1 MSMIQSMLKLNK
13 DSSLELGT
21 ILLQDNYVKY
31 DEITGTPLM
40 DTFKYTDTKRF
51 FKLIKTAFGVKNMK
65 NDLQQY
71 LAHTGTTEIDCAY
84 VYNRKENKMKLS
96 LRQIPIHLDF
106 YKSQMNQRFD
116 LEKYFN
122 IYSPTKKLMD
132 DFELRLTDLARH
144 SDGIVSL
151 ESVKQFLEDDNR
163 ILVNEQLR
171 SLKNLQGKFDVIVT
185 ETNDIEFREDIYD
198 IKVEEK
204 QDQEINFYMRAKF
217 RRIVQKKGYDSDN
230 YENGDE
236 GDIGKAG
243 SGLIGGAP
251 YLWIKLD
258 PYNNYLRQIV
268 VRDGEN
274 ILLAQLDKD
283 LKEMLDLSNI
293 FRILESL
300 MYAGT
305 DAAVNKL
312 CDILLRNKISNEHLK
327 MQMVDTLTKIKIRG
341 SESKIT
347 DTLVRLIKNLKFE
360 NDKSLKENDFDEQ
373 GQPYNLIN
381 FLISELSIYERKC
394 MAEAIEENLNKPQKF
409 SATVTRTK
417 INPQTNEQVVNTLL
431 TLLQKNDNSQNYYN
445 DIFYQSN
452 LLRSL
457 FRCLNLANFSSVVKE
472 VNRLLKIE
480 FFTQYEQKHLIKTIF
495 EGFITFWSKHLEY
508 NPSLK
513 TEDERTT
520 HEYLMKLAQRH

>member
-1 MSMIQSMLKLNK
+1 
-13 DSSLELGT
+13 
-21 ILLQDNYVKY
+21 
-31 DEITGTPLM
+31 
-40 DTFKYTDTKRF
+40 
-51 FKLIKTAFGVKNMK
+51 
-65 NDLQQY
+65 
-71 LAHTGTTEIDCAY
+71 
-84 VYNRKENKMKLS
+84 
-96 LRQIPIHLDF
+96 
-106 YKSQMNQRFD
+106 MNQRFE

-122 IYSPTKKLMD
+122 IYSPTKKLLD

-144 SDGIVSL
+144 SDGIVSM

-163 ILVNEQLR
+163 VLVDDKLR
-171 SLKNLQGKFDVIVT
+171 SLKNLSGKFDVIVT

-198 IKVEEK
+198 IRVEDK
-204 QDQEINFYMRAKF
+204 QDQEINFYMRSKF

-230 YENGDE
+230 YDNADE

-300 MYAGT
+300 VYAGT

-312 CDILLRNKISNEHLK
+312 CDTLLRNKVSNENLK
-327 MQMVDTLTKIKIRG
+327 IQMVDTLTKIKIRS
-341 SESKIT
+341 SESKII
-347 DTLVRLIKNLKFE
+347 DTLVKLIKNLKFD

-373 GQPYNLIN
+373 TQPYNLIN

-394 MAEAIEENLNKPQKF
+394 MAETIEESMNKPQKF
-409 SATVTRTK
+409 SASYTRIK
-417 INPQTNEQVVNTLL
+417 INPQTNEHVVNTLL
-431 TLLQKNDNSQNYYN
+431 TLLQKNDNSQNPYN

-472 VNRLLKIE
+472 VNRFLKIE

-495 EGFITFWSKHLEY
+495 EDYITFWSKHQEF

-513 TEDERTT
+513 SEEEKTSI
-520 HEYLMKLAQRH
+520 EYLEKLAQRHQCDIILAKSVFKMELLQRKKSQHFKTPFDLLIWAMQYVEDIRSRANNAVTHSILSDLVNYV